1 MDHLVLEIGLALG
14 LIAIGMGIANRFG
27 LSTVPFLIVIGMI
40 VGPHAPTIWKFD
52 FRFVETE
59 QLISFMGRIGV
70 LFLLFYLG
78 LESNVSRLIKAGRS
92 ILAGGST
99 YISINFFAGLSF
111 GFLAGFDLKET
122 LVIAGITTISSSAI
136 VAKILFD
143 YRRTANPETELI
155 LGITMFED
163 VFLAVYLSL
172 LSGVVLSGATSFA
185 GIAASGGIAL
195 AFIAGLLFAGRW
207 ATPLLN
213 RFFNIASS
221 EVFVVVV
228 FACLFLL
235 AGLGETIHVAESI
248 GALLLGLILGE
259 TSHSQRMENLVVPFR
274 DFFGALFFFSFGLSI
289 DPFSLGG
296 AAWMAAGAALLSL
309 IGVTVAALIVGRRM
323 EMTLTASL
331 NIGFTLLSRGEFSI
345 IIASLVVL
353 GGLDPSIQPFAALYV
368 LILAGIAPLLAKE
381 SDRIAD
387 LYERLKERLR
397 PDEDLTEVPDAD
409 EQEPEAE
416 VPVGA
421 GPEWAPT
428 ALLPRIEG
436 GSVANGGEEGGE
448 N

>member
-1 MDHLVLEIGLALG
+1 MDHLVLEIGLALL
-14 LIAIGMGIANRFG
+14 LIALAMVVANRFG

-40 VGPHAPTIWKFD
+40 VGPHAPTFWKFD

-59 QLISFMGRIGV
+59 ALISFMGRMGV

-92 ILAGGST
+92 ILVGGST
-99 YISINFFAGLSF
+99 YVSINFLVGLLFASLSGF
-111 GFLAGFDLKET
+111 GFQET
-122 LVIAGITTISSSAI
+122 LVVAGITTISSSAI

-172 LSGVVLSGATSFA
+172 ISGIVLSGATSV
-185 GIAASGGIAL
+185 GGVAASGGIAL
-195 AFIAGLLFAGRW
+195 LFIVGLIVVGRW
-207 ATPLLN
+207 ATPLLD
-213 RFFNIASS
+213 RFFSIASS
-221 EVFVVVV
+221 EVFIVVV

-259 TSHSQRMENLVVPFR
+259 TSHSQRMEHLVVPFR

-296 AAWMAAGAALLSL
+296 AVWLAAGAAALSL
-309 IGVTVAALIVGRRM
+309 GGVTIAALLVGRRM
-323 EMTLTASL
+323 NMTLVASL

-345 IIASLVVL
+345 IIASLAL
-353 GGLDPSIQPFAALYV
+353 AGGLDLSIQPFAALYV
-368 LILAGIAPLLAKE
+368 LILASAAPLLAKE
-381 SDRIAD
+381 SAKVAMVAEA
-387 LYERLKERLR
+387 LYRYFKKKVDE
-397 PDEDLTEVPDAD
+397 PDEVKLIEDEVGRKVASAD
-409 EQEPEAE
+409 
-416 VPVGA
+416 V
-421 GPEWAPT
+421 
-428 ALLPRIEG
+428 
-436 GSVANGGEEGGE
+436 SND